1 MAELS
6 ESENTLAYRIMVL
19 ITKLRSFIKKTREE
33 QIGYFHMILHSNQ
46 TRSFKE
52 AVIVS

>member
-19 ITKLRSFIKKTREE
+19 ITKLRSFIKKTQEK
-33 QIGYFHMILHSNQ
+33 QIGYFSYDS
-46 TRSFKE
+46 SFKSDK
-52 AVIVS
+52 II

>member
-6 ESENTLAYRIMVL
+6 KSENTLAYRIMVS
-19 ITKLRSFIKKTREE
+19 ITKLRSFIEKTQEK
-33 QIGYFHMILHSNQ
+33 QIGYFHMILHCNQ